1 MEPDPAHRV
10 SDHLDRE
17 LREELDRYRAAGLL
31 RSLRTEGP
39 TGNIDFTSNDY
50 LGLAT
55 DERVVE
61 AGREALARFG
71 AGSRAA
77 RLLGGECSLHAEL
90 EAAVCGWQESDACL
104 LFPSGYQANLGL
116 VGSLVGPGD
125 TIFSDELNHA
135 SLIDSARLS
144 RGAVR
149 VFAHRDMRE
158 LERMLATA
166 RTARRRLVVSET
178 VFSMD
183 GDLAPIEELDELCE
197 RYDAWL
203 ILDEAH
209 AVGVLGEQ
217 GRGAAPARGGSR
229 VVARVLTGGK
239 ALGVSGALVTGS
251 ADLVQTLLQRARS
264 FMFTTA
270 PSPAISGALLKAVE
284 ICRRADDRRDAVR
297 QRARELAGALELP
310 EPDAAIV
317 PVPVG
322 SARATMELAAK
333 LREDGFDVRGVRPPT
348 VPEGSSRLRL
358 TCGTRHTRAEVE
370 SLASAIRL
378 HREEA
383 VVLAPRA
390 RKQNSAPW
398 FVAGTDTG
406 VGKTV
411 VSALMMRA
419 ARAAGPA
426 LYWKPVQTGDDSD
439 TRTVADLAGLEPGE
453 ASTPLW
459 ELELPASPH
468 EAARHADVE
477 IDFPSIP
484 EALAQ
489 LRRDH
494 ADARCIVELAGGLL
508 VPYDD
513 THLQIDWLER
523 ERPRLVLVA
532 RSGLGTLNHT
542 LLSCEALRARH
553 LMPSALFLV
562 GPPHAS
568 NRETLERM
576 AGIPH
581 VFEVEPFEPLDTK
594 ALDAWLE
601 RHDHLSLLFES

>member
-1 MEPDPAHRV
+1 V

-31 RSLRTEGP
+31 RSLRAEGP

-50 LGLAT
+50 LGLAI
-55 DERVVE
+55 DPRVVE
-61 AGREALARFG
+61 AGREALARHG

-77 RLLGGECSLHAEL
+77 RLLGGECPLHAEL
-90 EAAVCGWQESDACL
+90 EAAVCEWQETAACL

-116 VGSLVGPGD
+116 VSSLVGPGD
-125 TIFSDELNHA
+125 TVFSDELNHA
-135 SLIDSARLS
+135 SLIDAARLS

-149 VFAHRDMRE
+149 VFAHKDMRE

-178 VFSMD
+178 IFSMD
-183 GDLAPIEELDELCE
+183 GDLAPLDELEALCE

-209 AVGVLGEQ
+209 AVGMLGEQ
-217 GRGAAPARGGSR
+217 GRGARSERPGGR

-239 ALGVSGALVTGS
+239 SLGVSGALVTGS

-284 ICRRADDRRDAVR
+284 ICRGADDLRAAVL
-297 QRARELAGALELP
+297 QRARELAAALELP
-310 EPDAAIV
+310 APDAAIV

-322 SARATMELAAK
+322 SAQATMELAAR
-333 LREDGFDVRGVRPPT
+333 LREDGFNVRGVRPPT

-358 TCGTRHTRAEVE
+358 TCGTRHTSEEV
-370 SLASAIRL
+370 LALAAAIRV
-378 HREEA
+378 HRTEA
-383 VVLAPRA
+383 ITLPA
-390 RKQNSAPW
+390 RERKRQATPW
-398 FVAGTDTG
+398 FVAGTDTE

-411 VSALMMRA
+411 VSALLMRA
-419 ARAAGPA
+419 AKSAGPA
-426 LYWKPVQTGDDSD
+426 VYWKPVQTGDDSD
-439 TRTVADLAGLEPGE
+439 TQTVARLADLEPGE
-453 ASTPLW
+453 RSKPLW

-468 EAARHADVE
+468 EAARHAGIA
-477 IDFPSIP
+477 IDFQSLPA
-484 EALAQ
+484 ALGE
-489 LRRDH
+489 LRSEN
-494 ADARCIVELAGGLL
+494 ADAACIVELAGGLL

-542 LLSCEALRARH
+542 LLSVEALRARH
-553 LMPSALFLV
+553 LTPNALFLV
-562 GPPHAS
+562 GPRHAS

-581 VFEVEPFEPLDTK
+581 VYEVELFDPLDTS
-594 ALDAWLE
+594 ALDSWLE
-601 RHDHLSLLFES
+601 RHGRLSLLFDS